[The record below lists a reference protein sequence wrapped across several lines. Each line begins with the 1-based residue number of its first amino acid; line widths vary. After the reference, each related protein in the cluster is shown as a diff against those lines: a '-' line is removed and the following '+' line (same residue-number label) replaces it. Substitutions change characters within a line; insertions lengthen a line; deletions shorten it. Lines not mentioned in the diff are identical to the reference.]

1 MITGDSFNL
10 EQLVDLQGK
19 CSYAQKKAISHEL
32 SKRITRYLEN
42 SNIFND
48 YNNFQPRRDIKKS
61 VETLNHNGF
70 IELGSRLNKRQILET
85 NSYFSQLPCY
95 NAHLVTKVI

>member
-32 SKRITRYLEN
+32 SKRITLYLEN
-42 SNIFND
+42 SNIFKWCNI
-48 YNNFQPRRDIKKS
+48 IKWRN
-61 VETLNHNGF
+61 VFYG
-70 IELGSRLNKRQILET
+70 
-85 NSYFSQLPCY
+85 NS
-95 NAHLVTKVI
+95 TK